1 MDVDDVAVGDL
12 AGGDGRAHAAAVDH
26 GHVRA
31 RHGAV
36 GVGAEVA
43 EVRLRRAHDAR
54 AGGRVFD
61 DEIDFAGGDHRFDHF
76 GQFALDAGDEGRH
89 VGVGHAVGKRVD
101 GDGGQFAVFA
111 DAHRADALQF
121 RARRGEQHVLAV
133 LVFHP
138 FGLDDLMGVAVEHG
152 VDAGG
157 VGDHFAA
164 RPRRGAHVDAQMRRG
179 DDIVRALRAGL
190 VRRRLHAG
198 VEGFARVVLTE
209 AVDESPGLVLEVGGR
224 GRGDGLGRADAE
236 DGDLIAACFE
246 HHIGGE
252 DALIR
257 LQRHEVGRYV
267 GEAGAF
273 GQFEEARHAV
283 IELMVARHGRIVAH
297 FVHDARDILALG
309 ERAER
314 RALDGVAHVDEQH
327 VLARLFQRRL
337 DAGHARVAKALADA
351 AVYVGGKEEH
361 DLGIGKGRVL
371 RARERLRGG

>member
-1 MDVDDVAVGDL
+1 
-12 AGGDGRAHAAAVDH
+12 
-26 GHVRA
+26 
-31 RHGAV
+31 
-36 GVGAEVA
+36 
-43 EVRLRRAHDAR
+43 
-54 AGGRVFD
+54 
-61 DEIDFAGGDHRFDHF
+61 
-76 GQFALDAGDEGRH
+76 
-89 VGVGHAVGKRVD
+89 
-101 GDGGQFAVFA
+101 
-111 DAHRADALQF
+111 
-121 RARRGEQHVLAV
+121 
-133 LVFHP
+133 
-138 FGLDDLMGVAVEHG
+138 
-152 VDAGG
+152 
-157 VGDHFAA
+157 
-164 RPRRGAHVDAQMRRG
+164 MRRG

-198 VEGFARVVLTE
+198 VEGLARVVLTE
-209 AVDESPGLVLEVGGR
+209 AVDEFPGLVLEVGGR

-236 DGDLIAACFE
+236 DGDLIAAGLE
-246 HHIGGE
+246 RHIGGE

-283 IELMVARHGRIVAH
+283 IELMVARHGRVVAH

-314 RALDGVAHVDEQH
+314 RALNGVAHVDEQH
-327 VLARLFQRRL
+327 VLARFFQRRL

-371 RARERLRGG
+371 RARERLRGGGEQQKRRRQAKEQYAFAVFVHCVFPPFPLAAGSGRISSFKSQAAHARRMRERPKTIPCGRGRPCRSKAVCSRGCRL